1 MAASEDLLAL
11 ARREIGTKEQ
21 PAGSNRVKY
30 NTAYYGWEVSGRAY
44 PWCCVFLW
52 WLFRMCGAS
61 ALFYGGARTASCG
74 TLMDYARR
82 NGLLVTKDYRPG
94 DLVFFRFSG
103 SGGPEHVGIVEES
116 RGETLVTIEGNT
128 GAGNDTNGGQV
139 QRRQR
144 QRRFVFLMPCMLCQH
159 QFCLTHVSDEVH
171 HICIFLVNSQRSQ
184 RNCLLS
190 VRQNRTQLT
199 LTVDFE
205 SYEVHILHLLHLQ
218 PFQCHIRIR
227 CSTCA

>member
-30 NTAYYGWEVSGRAY
+30 NTEYYGWEVSGRAY

-94 DLVFFRFSG
+94 DLVFFRAAWSPWIA
-103 SGGPEHVGIVEES
+103 SHVGIY
-116 RGETLVTIEGNT
+116 
-128 GAGNDTNGGQV
+128 AGNGQFIHSPNSRSVVSYADLYSDYYTNHYYSA
-139 QRRQR
+139 RR
-144 QRRFVFLMPCMLCQH
+144 
-159 QFCLTHVSDEVH
+159 
-171 HICIFLVNSQRSQ
+171 ICGN
-184 RNCLLS
+184 
-190 VRQNRTQLT
+190 
-199 LTVDFE
+199 
-205 SYEVHILHLLHLQ
+205 
-218 PFQCHIRIR
+218 
-227 CSTCA
+227 